1 MKDRKWDALVDI
13 ILICS
18 IVYLAVNNK
27 EGWGWLM
34 LLLFLK
40 N

>member
-1 MKDRKWDALVDI
+1 MKDKDWNYVVDI
-13 ILICS
+13 ILICA
-18 IVYLAVNNK
+18 IVYLAVNDK
-27 EGWGWLM
+27 DGWGWLM